1 MEQLYFFRAI
11 DAYQRFSLRQK
22 MKCIRNEFEFF
33 YPSSLDFLNKHS
45 SF

>member
-11 DAYQRFSLRQK
+11 DAYQRFTLGHK
-22 MKCIRNEFEFF
+22 MKCIRNEFQFF
-33 YPSSLDFLNKHS
+33 YSSSLDFLNKHS